1 MPGRGRL
8 KCDCAGK
15 PTDTTG
21 QSCPQTKVPH
31 ARHPS
36 ALTRRSGGRLKRGTW
51 TGASQCQK
59 RQPTDR
65 SIVRLQGFAETG
77 AMGTGEIRWIQGDL
91 GISLP
96 FVQGDRPM
104 HDGSCLEGSRTVAK
118 R

>member
-51 TGASQCQK
+51 TGPSQCQK

-91 GISLP
+91 
-96 FVQGDRPM
+96 
-104 HDGSCLEGSRTVAK
+104 
-118 R
+118 